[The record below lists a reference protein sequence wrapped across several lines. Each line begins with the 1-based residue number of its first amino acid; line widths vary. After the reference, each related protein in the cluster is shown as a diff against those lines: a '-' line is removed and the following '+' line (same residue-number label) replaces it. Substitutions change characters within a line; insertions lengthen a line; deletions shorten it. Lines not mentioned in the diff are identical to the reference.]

1 MIAAAGWPC
10 AWSTSAQQRRY
21 ISRLI
26 TYGSPDTSTQVAGV
40 VFNILDD
47 DEIRRL
53 EKNQAKIKILTAKLK
68 RRDAFSD
75 WNSGEMR
82 ALGSRQPSG
91 GRAGDGYAP
100 YPSTK
105 VLNQEDIHTLFEHA
119 AVCFH
124 PSFVDLD
131 VPEWLTVV

>member
-1 MIAAAGWPC
+1 M
-10 AWSTSAQQRRY
+10 
-21 ISRLI
+21 
-26 TYGSPDTSTQVAGV
+26 YGSHDRSIQVAGV
-40 VFNILDD
+40 VFNCLDN
-47 DEIRRL
+47 DEIRQL
-53 EKNQAKIKILTAKLK
+53 EINQAKIKILTTKLK

-82 ALGSRQPSG
+82 AIGSRQPSG

-119 AVCFH
+119 AVRFH
-124 PSFVDLD
+124 PSFVDLYIS
-131 VPEWLTVV
+131 EWLTVV